1 MKKVLSKLRRNKQPE
16 EPAARI
22 TTDTLA
28 EHREKVLAGGRR
40 FKYPVQ
46 YARHKLVINAII
58 IGVAALAL
66 LIGAGWWF
74 LYQGQNTSDFM
85 YRVTRVAPV
94 PVASIDGQAV
104 RYSDYLMKYRG
115 QLHYKTAIEQVDISS
130 EGGQRELDYIKNR
143 AMADAVADAYAQK
156 LAKELDITVTEA
168 ELEAF
173 LLQQRQAGES
183 EITEAKH
190 AMVISDYYGWSIDEY
205 RQVIKQKLLRQKVAF
220 AIDDTAKKLSEDI
233 EKQVASGT
241 TDLAAIAG
249 ALNTSAENTLTYWPP
264 TWVSKNNQDGGLAK
278 AAAQLTVGQVSKP
291 IKTSAGNGYYIVKLV
306 EAADDQVNYEYI
318 QIPLN
323 EFTMQLAAIEKD
335 GKLKEFIAIPEIPV
349 AKN

>member
-1 MKKVLSKLRRNKQPE
+1 MKKVLSKLRRTKQPE
-16 EPAARI
+16 EPAGRI

-46 YARHKLVINAII
+46 YARHKLVINAVI
-58 IGVAALAL
+58 IGVVAILI

-94 PVASIDGQAV
+94 SVATIDGQAV

-115 QLHYKTAIEQVDISS
+115 QLHYKTAIEQVDVSS
-130 EGGQRELDYIKNR
+130 EDGQRELDYIKNR

-156 LAKELDITVTEA
+156 LAKGLDIVVTEA

-183 EITEAKH
+183 EITEAKQ

-205 RQVIKQKLLRQKVAF
+205 RQVIKQKLLRQKVAL
-220 AIDDTAKKLSEDI
+220 AIDDTAKKLSEDL
-233 EKQVASGT
+233 EKQVAGGV
-241 TDLAAIAG
+241 TDLVAIATG
-249 ALNTSAENTLTYWPP
+249 VNATAPNTVMYWPP
-264 TWVSKNNQDGGLAK
+264 TWVSKSNQDGGLAK
-278 AAAQLTVGQVSKP
+278 AAAKLTNGQVSKP
-291 IKTSAGNGYYIVKLV
+291 IKTSAGDGYYIVKLI
-306 EAADDQVNYEYI
+306 ESTDDQVNYEYI
-318 QIPLN
+318 HVPLN
-323 EFTMQLAAIEKD
+323 EFKKQLAAIEKD
-335 GKLKEFIAIPEIPV
+335 GKLKEFISIPELPV
-349 AKN
+349 AKR